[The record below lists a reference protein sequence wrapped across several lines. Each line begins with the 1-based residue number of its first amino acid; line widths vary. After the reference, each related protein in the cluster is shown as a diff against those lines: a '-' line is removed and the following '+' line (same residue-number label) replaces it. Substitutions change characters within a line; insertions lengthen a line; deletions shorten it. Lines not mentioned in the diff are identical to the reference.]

1 MRALL
6 RSLCL
11 LVQLR
16 SGHATRQKAKTRP
29 WNHLTCINLSRLD
42 ILSSPPPN
50 KRTSLAQQT
59 IDVCQFCRQKVDR
72 VHIAFWPGATKIG
85 STRPTCP
92 TELKVRSNEE
102 AHLSR
107 NEAFTIIHNALISS
121 RRSHTKVGLLCR
133 PELRSCEIQE
143 NFQVSTT
150 LFGVLSPA
158 DPFGEGAAS
167 SNAEESSP
175 SWRQTQKNPTARWL
189 NGSAARLELNGHQ
202 ISIEDFGA
210 TAFGECLAKCGTI
223 WN

>member
-42 ILSSPPPN
+42 ILSSP
-50 KRTSLAQQT
+50 QQT
-59 IDVCQFCRQKVDR
+59 IDVCQFCRQKVDQ

-102 AHLSR
+102 AHLSS

-133 PELRSCEIQE
+133 PELRSCEIQK

-158 DPFGEGAAS
+158 DPFGDVGAAS

-175 SWRQTQKNPTARWL
+175 SWRQTQKNPRLGGSTAR
-189 NGSAARLELNGHQ
+189 Q
-202 ISIEDFGA
+202 
-210 TAFGECLAKCGTI
+210 LAS
-223 WN
+223 N